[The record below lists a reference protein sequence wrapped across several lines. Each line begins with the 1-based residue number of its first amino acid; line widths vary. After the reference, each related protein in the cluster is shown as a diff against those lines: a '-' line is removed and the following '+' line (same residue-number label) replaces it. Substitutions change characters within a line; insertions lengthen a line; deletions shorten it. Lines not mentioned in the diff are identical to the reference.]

1 MTSTIPSPH
10 QLKIP
15 NIPKKSSPSTN
26 LCLLHLCDYL
36 HEANQIHAL
45 MVKSSQINDTYSASL
60 LAEFYAVSENGNL
73 DYAEKVLTTMKEP
86 CTFAYNTLIR
96 GNLRKN
102 NTRRAIS
109 LYDQMLRERIQA
121 DCYTFT
127 FLLKACTQFSA
138 FVVGKQIHSQI
149 IKNGAEQDAFVRNKL
164 INFYS
169 LYGALTEAR
178 KLFDTSLELDIVT
191 WNTMLEAYAD
201 NKDEELL
208 HRLFDSMPY
217 RDVVSWNTMIA
228 YYVQVGN
235 FKEAI
240 ERLRQMHEKGQ
251 KPDRVTLVSVVTAI
265 THSGALGQGRWL
277 HAYIKS
283 QKIRL
288 DEILGSALINM
299 YGKSGCLNGAMEA
312 FNETNKKN
320 VDTWNAIISSL
331 ATNGHSSKAIEFF
344 YLMEDCNV
352 QPDAITFS
360 SILSACS
367 HAGTVENGI
376 RYFEIM
382 KDKHGIQPDI
392 IHYGCMVDLFGRAGF
407 FDKAKEII
415 KTMPIKPDK
424 VVWKALLSAC
434 RVHKNFELGEQAGLK
449 LIELAPNDHASYVL
463 LSNIYAMQGKWNDV
477 HKVRR
482 IMRERAIKKPPG
494 CSSIE
499 VDGVVHEFIAGDTSH
514 SRKRE
519 IYEMLAE
526 MRERLRAAG
535 YQPETDQIMLD
546 IKEEDLKETSLI
558 HHSEK
563 LAVAFAL
570 ISTSHRM
577 TIRVVK
583 NLRMCS
589 DCHSTMKVVSMIY
602 HRNIIIRDLN
612 RFHYFID
619 GSCSCMDYW

>member
-1 MTSTIPSPH
+1 MTSTIPSSHP
-10 QLKIP
+10 LKIP
-15 NIPKKSSPSTN
+15 NIPKKSAPSTN
-26 LCLLHLCDYL
+26 LRLLHLCDYL

-60 LAEFYAVSENGNL
+60 LAEFYAVSDNGNL
-73 DYAEKVLTTMKEP
+73 DYAEKVLNTMKEP

-102 NTRRAIS
+102 NTREAIS
-109 LYDQMLRERIQA
+109 LYDQMLREWIQP

-127 FLLKACTQFSA
+127 FLLKTCTQFSA
-138 FVVGKQIHSQI
+138 FEFGKQLHSQI
-149 IKNGAEQDAFVRNKL
+149 IKNGAEQGAFVRNKL
-164 INFYS
+164 IHFYS

-208 HRLFDSMPY
+208 HQLFDSMPY

-240 ERLRQMHEKGQ
+240 ERLRQMHEWGQ
-251 KPDRVTLVSVVTAI
+251 KPDRVTLVSVLTAI
-265 THSGALGQGRWL
+265 THYSALGEGRWV

-299 YGKSGCLNGAMEA
+299 YGKCGCLNGAKEA

-320 VDTWNAIISSL
+320 VDTWNAFISAL
-331 ATNGHSSKAIEFF
+331 ATNGHSSKAMEFF
-344 YLMEDCNV
+344 ELMEDCNV

-360 SILSACS
+360 SILNACS
-367 HAGTVENGI
+367 HAGKVENGI

-382 KDKHGIQPDI
+382 KDKHGIEPDI

-407 FDKAKEII
+407 FEKAKEII

-424 VVWKALLSAC
+424 VLWKALLSAC

-463 LSNIYAMQGKWNDV
+463 LSNIYAMQGKWDEV

-514 SRKRE
+514 SRKSE
-519 IYEMLAE
+519 IYEMIAE
-526 MRERLRAAG
+526 MRERLLVLG
-535 YQPETDQIMLD
+535 YQPETDQVMLD
-546 IKEEDLKETSLI
+546 IKEEDLKEISLV

-570 ISTSHRM
+570 ISTSPRM
-577 TIRVVK
+577 PIRVVK
-583 NLRMCS
+583 NLRICS
-589 DCHSTMKVVSMIY
+589 DCHSTMKVLSMIY
-602 HRNIIIRDLN
+602 HRDIIIRDPN
-612 RFHYFID
+612 RFHYFRD